1 MGSTY
6 VKEIPR
12 SKSTQVLVC
21 GGGVAGVAA
30 AIASARSGAK
40 TTLAERSSMLGG
52 SATLGLVGPFMT
64 CFDLRESRQIIR
76 GIFDEIVLEI
86 ERRGGAVHPS
96 KVGNGTDY
104 ASYSVRGHAHVTP
117 FDPEV
122 LRSVLMDKVREAGVE
137 LLLYSGVLDT
147 MVEDGRV
154 KGVLLSQKEGLCS
167 VDAGITIDCTG
178 DGDVIASSGAA
189 FEKGRPED
197 GLMQP
202 MTLFLRIA
210 GVDDQV
216 VDDYVKAHPENYG
229 RLFASIIEET
239 VKAGDCP
246 IYRERIGVYKML
258 APGEWRVNTTR
269 IFQKDG
275 TTSSGLT
282 EAELEGRRQ
291 ADALLPYFRKYFP
304 GFQNARLIQA
314 ATTIGV
320 RETRRLCGSYV
331 LQMEDLRE
339 DRRFDDCIALCS
351 YPVDIHSPTG
361 AGGGVLWN
369 EAKIDPPAQFQ
380 IPYGILVPKSMDG
393 LLAAGRCVSATH
405 ETLGS
410 IRVMPPCFAT
420 GQAAGTAAALCV
432 KTGVQPRQVDIAALQ
447 ETLRKNDVV
456 LE

>member
-1 MGSTY
+1 MVTY
-6 VKEIPR
+6 VKQIQR
-12 SKSTQVLVC
+12 NIKTQVLVC

-30 AIASARSGAK
+30 ALASARLGAE
-40 TTLAERSSMLGG
+40 TLLVEKSSMLGG
-52 SATLGLVGPFMT
+52 CATAGLVGPFMT
-64 CFDLRESRQIIR
+64 CFDLKESRQIIR
-76 GIFDEIVLEI
+76 GIFDEIVVEM

-122 LRSVLMDKVREAGVE
+122 LRSVLFEKIHEAGVN
-137 LLLYSGVLDT
+137 LLLYSGVVDT
-147 MVEDGRV
+147 LVEDGRI
-154 KGVLLSQKEGLCS
+154 KGVVLSQKEGLCAVS
-167 VDAGITIDCTG
+167 ADITIDCTG

-189 FEKGRPED
+189 YEKGRQED

-210 GVDDQV
+210 DVDDLA
-216 VDDYVKAHPENYG
+216 VDNYVKEHPENYG
-229 RLFASIIEET
+229 RLFASIIAET

-258 APGEWRVNTTR
+258 TPGEWRVNTTR

-275 TTSSGLT
+275 TCSSDLT
-282 EAELEGRRQ
+282 QAEVEGRRQ
-291 ADALLPYFRKYFP
+291 ADALIPYFRKYFP

-320 RETRRLCGSYV
+320 RETRRLRGSYV

-339 DRRFDDCIALCS
+339 DMRFDDCIALCS

-361 AGGGVLWN
+361 KGGGVLWN
-369 EAKIDPPAQFQ
+369 ESKIDPPNQFQ
-380 IPYGILVPKSMDG
+380 IPYRILVPESMDG

-432 KTGVQPRQVDIAALQ
+432 KSGVQPRQVNIPVLQ
-447 ETLRKNDVV
+447 QTLKENDVV
-456 LE
+456 LD